1 MYLCTRIKRIV
12 DMTNDELMSKTISS
26 LRFPLT
32 VMVVMGHFNFV
43 NNDRGF
49 GIHGVMYGQ
58 HMPDYLKWLI
68 NYPGMTLVTMGV
80 PLFFMIAGYLFFFGK
95 TFNVEVYKKKL
106 KNRFHSL
113 FIPYVMWN
121 TIAILLI
128 AIRFLPVFKDIMPGI
143 DEVKVNL
150 TLSGILNTYFDSF
163 HNTALF
169 IYPYETLKT
178 TVMPI
183 DAPLWFVRDL
193 MTAVILSPLL
203 YWLVKKLKSWAI
215 VLWGLLAYVISP
227 VVAPNGTY
235 LGMVLDACFFFSW
248 GGYYSINK
256 KNLIVEMRKLKWVPY
271 IYLPLSFLDTYL
283 YNNNMLVHY
292 GSIPLGAI
300 TAIIF
305 MSYLLEKG
313 KVKVNETLAHSS
325 FFIFALHTMIIFELA
340 KVLFLVLHLPDSP
353 YALLGLYLT
362 VPFITAF
369 VCIGLYLF
377 LKRFMPTLCSWLT
390 GGR

>member
-1 MYLCTRIKRIV
+1 
-12 DMTNDELMSKTISS
+12 MTNDELMSKTISS

-58 HMPDYLKWLI
+58 HMPDFLKFLI

-95 TFNVEVYKKKL
+95 TFDFEVYKKKL

-113 FIPYVMWN
+113 FVPYVMWN

-128 AIRFLPVFKDIMPGI
+128 AIRFLPVFSSLVPGM
-143 DEVKVNL
+143 DQVKVNL
-150 TLSGILNTYFDSF
+150 TLSGFLHTYYDNF
-163 HNTALF
+163 HNEGLF

-178 TVMPI
+178 TTMPI

-193 MTAVILSPLL
+193 MFAVLISPVL
-203 YWLVKKLKSWAI
+203 YWLIKKLKFWAI
-215 VLWGLLAYVISP
+215 VLWAILAYVISP
-227 VVAPNGTY
+227 MVAPNGTSF
-235 LGMVLDACFFFSW
+235 GMFLDAPFFFSW
-248 GGYYSINK
+248 GAYYSINK
-256 KNLIVEMRKLKWVPY
+256 QNLIVEMRKLKWVPY
-271 IYLPLSFLDTYL
+271 IYLPMSFLDTYL
-283 YNNNMLVHY
+283 YNNNMFVHY
-292 GSIPLGAI
+292 ASVPLGAI

-305 MSYLLEKG
+305 MAYLLEKG
-313 KVKVNETLAHSS
+313 VVKENKLLSESS
-325 FFIFALHTMIIFELA
+325 FFVFCMHMTIMWEMGKFIFVMLHLKDEPIT
-340 KVLFLVLHLPDSP
+340 LFLFFFGIVTLTILVCLATYVILNK
-353 YALLGLYLT
+353 YA
-362 VPFITAF
+362 PK
-369 VCIGLYLF
+369 VCRL
-377 LKRFMPTLCSWLT
+377 LT

>member
-1 MYLCTRIKRIV
+1 
-12 DMTNDELMSKTISS
+12 MTNEELMSKTISN

-80 PLFFMIAGYLFFFGK
+80 PLFFMIAGYLFFYGK
-95 TFNVEVYKKKL
+95 TFDFEVYKKKL

-113 FIPYVMWN
+113 FIPYIMWN

-128 AIRFLPVFKDIMPGI
+128 AIRFLPVFKGILPGI

-193 MTAVILSPLL
+193 MTAVVLSPLL
-203 YWLVKKLKSWAI
+203 YWLIKKLKVYAI

-227 VVAPNGTY
+227 LVAPNGTY

-256 KNLIVEMRKLKWVPY
+256 QNLIVEMRKLKWVPY
-271 IYLPLSFLDTYL
+271 VYLPLSFLDTYL

-300 TAIIF
+300 TSIIF
-305 MSYLLEKG
+305 MSYLIEKG
-313 KVKVNETLAHSS
+313 KVKDNKLLSESS
-325 FFIFALHTMIIFELA
+325 FFVFCMHMTIMWEMG
-340 KVLFLVLHLPDSP
+340 KLVFMLLHLEDDPLT
-353 YALLGLYLT
+353 LLLFFYGIVTLT
-362 VPFITAF
+362 ILVCLATYVVLNKYVPKF
-369 VCIGLYLF
+369 CRL
-377 LKRFMPTLCSWLT
+377 LT

>member
-1 MYLCTRIKRIV
+1 
-12 DMTNDELMSKTISS
+12 
-26 LRFPLT
+26 
-32 VMVVMGHFNFV
+32 
-43 NNDRGF
+43 
-49 GIHGVMYGQ
+49 
-58 HMPDYLKWLI
+58 MPF
-68 NYPGMTLVTMGV
+68 
-80 PLFFMIAGYLFFFGK
+80 FFMIAGYLFFCGK
-95 TFNVEVYKKKL
+95 PFNMEVYKKKL

-113 FIPYVMWN
+113 FVPYMMWN
-121 TIAILLI
+121 TIAILMI
-128 AIRFLPVFKDIMPGI
+128 AIRFLPIFKGILPGM

-150 TLSGILNTYFDSF
+150 TLSGIINTYFDSF

-193 MTAVILSPLL
+193 MTAVLLSPLL
-203 YWLVKKLKSWAI
+203 YWLIKKLKFWAV

-248 GGYYSINK
+248 GDYYSITK
-256 KNLIVEMRKLKWVPY
+256 QNLVVAMRKLKWVPY

-313 KVKVNETLAHSS
+313 KVKENHLLSDSS
-325 FFIFALHTMIIFELA
+325 FFIFCMHMVFMWEMGKAVFML
-340 KVLFLVLHLPDSP
+340 LHLKDEPLT
-353 YALLGLYLT
+353 LLIFFFAMVTLT
-362 VPFITAF
+362 VL
-369 VCIGLYLF
+369 IGLATFVF
-377 LKRFMPTLCSWLT
+377 LKRYAPKFCALLT
-390 GGR
+390 G

>member
-1 MYLCTRIKRIV
+1 M
-12 DMTNDELMSKTISS
+12 MTNDELMSKTISS

-58 HMPDYLKWLI
+58 HMPDYLKFLI

-95 TFNVEVYKKKL
+95 TFNFEVYKKKL

-113 FIPYVMWN
+113 FIPYIMWN

-128 AIRFLPVFKDIMPGI
+128 AVRFLPVFSSLVPGM
-143 DEVKVNL
+143 DQVKVNL
-150 TLSGILNTYFDSF
+150 TLSGFLHTYYDNF
-163 HNTALF
+163 HNEGLF

-178 TVMPI
+178 TTMPI

-193 MTAVILSPLL
+193 MYAVLISPVL
-203 YWLVKKLKSWAI
+203 YWLIKKLKFWAI
-215 VLWGLLAYVISP
+215 VLWAILAYVISP
-227 VVAPNGTY
+227 LVAPNGTS
-235 LGMVLDACFFFSW
+235 LGMFLDAPFFFSW
-248 GGYYSINK
+248 GAYYSINK
-256 KNLIVEMRKLKWVPY
+256 QNLIVEMRKLKWVPY
-271 IYLPLSFLDTYL
+271 IYLPMSFLDTYL

-292 GSIPLGAI
+292 ASVPLGAI

-313 KVKVNETLAHSS
+313 IVKENKLLSESS
-325 FFIFALHTMIIFELA
+325 FFVFCMHMTIMWMLHLEDEPIT
-340 KVLFLVLHLPDSP
+340 LFLFFFGIVTLTILVC
-353 YALLGLYLT
+353 LGTYVILNRYFPKFCRL
-362 VPFITAF
+362 
-369 VCIGLYLF
+369 
-377 LKRFMPTLCSWLT
+377 LT

>member
-1 MYLCTRIKRIV
+1 
-12 DMTNDELMSKTISS
+12 MTNDELMSKTISS

-58 HMPDYLKWLI
+58 HMPDFLKFLI

-95 TFNVEVYKKKL
+95 TFNFEVYKKKL

-113 FIPYVMWN
+113 FVPYVMWN

-128 AIRFLPVFKDIMPGI
+128 AIRFLPVFSSLVPGM
-143 DEVKVNL
+143 DQVKVNL
-150 TLSGILNTYFDSF
+150 TLSGFLHTYYDNF
-163 HNTALF
+163 HNEGLF

-178 TVMPI
+178 TTMPI

-193 MTAVILSPLL
+193 MYAVLISPVL
-203 YWLVKKLKSWAI
+203 YWLIKKLKFWAI
-215 VLWGLLAYVISP
+215 VLWAIVAYVISP
-227 VVAPNGTY
+227 LVAPNGTSY
-235 LGMVLDACFFFSW
+235 GMFLDAPFFFSW
-248 GGYYSINK
+248 GAYYSINK
-256 KNLIVEMRKLKWVPY
+256 QNLIVEMRKLKWVPY
-271 IYLPLSFLDTYL
+271 IYLPMSFLDTYL
-283 YNNNMLVHY
+283 YNNNMFVHY
-292 GSIPLGAI
+292 ASVPFGAI

-313 KVKVNETLAHSS
+313 VVKENKLLSESS
-325 FFIFALHTMIIFELA
+325 FFVFCMHMTIMWEMGKFIFVMLHLKDEPIT
-340 KVLFLVLHLPDSP
+340 LFLFFFGIVTLTILVCLGTYVILNK
-353 YALLGLYLT
+353 YA
-362 VPFITAF
+362 PK
-369 VCIGLYLF
+369 VCRL
-377 LKRFMPTLCSWLT
+377 LT